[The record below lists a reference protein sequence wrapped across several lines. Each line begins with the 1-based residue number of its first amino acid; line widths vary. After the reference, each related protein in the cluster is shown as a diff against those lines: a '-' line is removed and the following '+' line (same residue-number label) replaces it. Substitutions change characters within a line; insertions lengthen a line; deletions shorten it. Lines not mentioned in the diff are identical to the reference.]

1 VLISYPASTSVLSLV
16 SHYLFFPLFCCMIN
30 LLKNNFMKYSALLLA
45 LSVCI
50 ISSFAQAPKIAWGNE
65 FKLSKGSTGL
75 SVICTDN
82 TGVYLQ
88 ESHMALK
95 SYFVFG
101 ATMRESAMLIKLDGN
116 LTEQFRNDFN
126 KELRGKEFEQFFSV
140 ADKLYILASDYE
152 RREKTLTL
160 YAAAVNNATG
170 DLAGDWQQ
178 LASWVKD
185 EKSDN
190 IHFKVSGNADNSALI
205 LVSSIEGKEHNSY
218 QVQEFDKNLK
228 SVGAAINISNEFD
241 PKTFQLEDV
250 LYTTAKK
257 VVLVARLY
265 EYEEGKRKK
274 DKFLDFL
281 HYNIRIYNNKGKQ
294 EQDIKTDIAGKW
306 LVSTK
311 VLQEADKDLVIAA
324 FYSKEKKGNTIDG
337 LLVQRID
344 PNTGNILTTSEKE
357 INTSLL
363 TPIDEDNTAYDD
375 NDDDSKKEKKE
386 REKFDK
392 IKDESEGF
400 TRYMQFR
407 NIFYTPDKGIVILAE
422 KYHHYTYTT
431 SSYSPGF
438 NGMQGTYTNQTY
450 TVFETGDLMMCKIDA
465 GGDIAWLQVLP
476 KAQREQVGG
485 NFTGYSDFSIGLYYF
500 STHNMPYYSGFGA
513 LQDNNNIHIIFN
525 DNPKNEGVLQL
536 GQKIKTATMF
546 RKSTCFNLTLDAT
559 TGKYTRKLFF
569 SNKDVPTAMPRLS
582 SYIGDDMYMIGREDR
597 LFGKTKIAV
606 AKVTVNK

>member
-1 VLISYPASTSVLSLV
+1 
-16 SHYLFFPLFCCMIN
+16 
-30 LLKNNFMKYSALLLA
+30 MKYSALLLA
-45 LSVCI
+45 CSFCI
-50 ISSFAQAPKIAWGNE
+50 ISSFAQAPKIAWGDE
-65 FKLSKGSTGL
+65 FKLRKGSTDL

-95 SYFVFG
+95 TYFVFG
-101 ATMRESAMLIKLDGN
+101 ATMRESAMLIKLDRN

-190 IHFKVSGNADNSALI
+190 IHFKVSGNADNSSLI

-228 SVGAAINISNEFD
+228 SAGAAINISNEFD

-375 NDDDSKKEKKE
+375 NDDDNKKEKKE

-407 NIFYTPDKGIVILAE
+407 NIFYTPDKGLVILAE

-431 SSYSPGF
+431 TSYSAGF
-438 NGMQGTYTNQTY
+438 NGMPGTYTNQTY
-450 TVFETGDLMMCKIDA
+450 TVFETGDIMMCKIDA
-465 GGDIAWLQVLP
+465 GGNIAWLQVLP

-485 NFTGYSDFSIGLYYF
+485 SYTGYSSGFSIGMYYF
-500 STHNMPYYSGFGA
+500 NTHNMPYYSGFGA
-513 LQDNNNIHIIFN
+513 LQDNNNINIIFN